1 MSKKSMILI
10 NNGGYSYWHYQQL
23 WPSLSL
29 YCIPHTSDYPCSNCF
44 ASHSYV
50 LQGRRKYFISWG
62 TYFLCDKCHRLA
74 IMGELQIDSEPPSEP
89 PKWCSDT
96 SPQPNHPYI
105 ALQKPPLAFG
115 ESVSGG
121 FLFLGIGF
129 ELVKSCFFGFTIS
142 SLADILT
149 REVPIGF
156 SAVDLIG
163 PLRLVSRGFTGPSI
177 LETEYRGAFF
187 FHPSHATYKKEKTPS
202 TQAEKPA
209 FVLWNLQNLTF
220 WHLLIILG
228 VIKIALPSRRPGLNG
243 ISQAGTPVLLHPHN
257 PYDIRAVSWTKRTY
271 LARSLSRSPMSSP
284 KLSCHLPNNLFRSLK
299 SPILSNILTAFL
311 FSIIYWYHYIWL
323 NAI

>member
-1 MSKKSMILI
+1 
-10 NNGGYSYWHYQQL
+10 
-23 WPSLSL
+23 
-29 YCIPHTSDYPCSNCF
+29 
-44 ASHSYV
+44 
-50 LQGRRKYFISWG
+50 
-62 TYFLCDKCHRLA
+62 
-74 IMGELQIDSEPPSEP
+74 
-89 PKWCSDT
+89 
-96 SPQPNHPYI
+96 
-105 ALQKPPLAFG
+105 LAFG

-209 FVLWNLQNLTF
+209 FVL
-220 WHLLIILG
+220 
-228 VIKIALPSRRPGLNG
+228 
-243 ISQAGTPVLLHPHN
+243 
-257 PYDIRAVSWTKRTY
+257 
-271 LARSLSRSPMSSP
+271 
-284 KLSCHLPNNLFRSLK
+284 
-299 SPILSNILTAFL
+299 
-311 FSIIYWYHYIWL
+311 
-323 NAI
+323 